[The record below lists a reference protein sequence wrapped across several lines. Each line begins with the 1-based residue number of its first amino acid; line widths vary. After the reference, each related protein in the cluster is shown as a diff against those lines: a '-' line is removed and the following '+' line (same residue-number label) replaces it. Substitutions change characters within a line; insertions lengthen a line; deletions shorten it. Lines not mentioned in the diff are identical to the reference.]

1 MTVPNTRIA
10 LVASLALLALVYAAW
25 FFPRE
30 PVALAVF
37 GLPPALLALAVRRAG
52 ARPAFFA
59 GVLALFWF
67 SHGVMVAWTRPP
79 ERPYATLEIVLA
91 LAIVALSSIPGL
103 RARFGARPPRG

>member
-1 MTVPNTRIA
+1 MPRLRIA
-10 LVASLALLALVYAAW
+10 LVASLVLLAVVYAAW

-59 GVLALFWF
+59 GVLALLWF

-79 ERPYATLEIVLA
+79 ERVFALPEIALA
-91 LAIVALSSIPGL
+91 LAIVAFASIPGL
-103 RARFGARPPRG
+103 RGRFAKRRD